1 MNVSPRGLRVFGSR
15 PAIRRRHMDMVVFVH
30 IEEQLRLSL
39 GSYGC
44 PRMTEELKEVGV
56 EVEH

>member
-1 MNVSPRGLRVFGSR
+1 
-15 PAIRRRHMDMVVFVH
+15 MDMVVFVH